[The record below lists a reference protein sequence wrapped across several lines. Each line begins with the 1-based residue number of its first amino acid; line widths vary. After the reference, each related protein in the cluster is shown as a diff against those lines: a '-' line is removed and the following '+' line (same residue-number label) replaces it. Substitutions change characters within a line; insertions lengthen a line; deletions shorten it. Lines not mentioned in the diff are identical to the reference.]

1 MFLASAWIVSL
12 ALFFGYLN
20 LCAGGMTPRRRLR
33 ISYGYVA
40 FSTLTLFVTPLLAG
54 LCSLVSWDSL
64 ATVLHY
70 AAYYCFGI
78 VAFGMFL
85 AVPSLAL
92 AWVLKRR
99 LESRGGQ
106 LPGLIV
112 VTLIMLPLLAG
123 AAASGYAIWEARHVR
138 VRHLTLTTPK
148 MPGAGGPLRL
158 AVLTD
163 LHLENPVRYGLLKEL
178 ARKSAEQKPD
188 LILCLGDM
196 VVGPI
201 SDPQRVARALS
212 RFKATQGSYYIY
224 GNHEMLT
231 NRGQPVHILDQAGF
245 TALINRGITV
255 GCLNLIGVTDAL
267 EDIHDGEQLPPLI
280 DNGLFTILMEHRPL
294 VSPAN
299 LPFFDLQISGHTHGG
314 QIWPFMLLMKLRYP
328 YINGLYGLGDHKW
341 ILTSPGAGTHGP
353 PLRFLA
359 PPEITIIDLA
369 GEQGPGG

>member
-20 LCAGGMTPRRRLR
+20 LCAGGMTPRRCLR
-33 ISYGYVA
+33 MSYGYVA
-40 FSTLTLFVTPLLAG
+40 FSTLALVVTPLLAG
-54 LCSLVSWDSL
+54 LCSLVLWDSL

-70 AAYYCFGI
+70 AAYFCFGI

-85 AVPSLAL
+85 AVPLLAL

-99 LESRGGQ
+99 LEPRGGQ
-106 LPGLIV
+106 LPGPVAATLIV
-112 VTLIMLPLLAG
+112 LPLLAG

-138 VRHLTLTTPK
+138 IRQVNLTTAK
-148 MPGAGGPLRL
+148 MPGSCGPLRL
-158 AVLTD
+158 AVLAD

-178 ARKSAEQKPD
+178 ARKTAEQKPD

-201 SDPQRVARALS
+201 SHPERVARALS
-212 RFKATQGSYYIY
+212 RFKAPQGSYYIY

-245 TALINRGITV
+245 TALLNRGITV

-267 EDIHDGEQLPPLI
+267 EDIHDGEQLPSLI

-299 LPFFDLQISGHTHGG
+299 LPFSTCRFPGT
-314 QIWPFMLLMKLRYP
+314 PTAARY
-328 YINGLYGLGDHKW
+328 
-341 ILTSPGAGTHGP
+341 GP
-353 PLRFLA
+353 LCF
-359 PPEITIIDLA
+359 
-369 GEQGPGG
+369 